1 MLRQETVKTP
11 FLGVVVSVRG
21 SVVDVRFDE
30 HLPPI
35 YSVLL
40 AGPEKQIVI
49 EVLAQQDAH
58 HVRGIALTPTQGL
71 ARGMAVEDTGGP
83 LKAPVGKAV
92 LSRMFDVFGNTI
104 DREAALSDV
113 EWRSVHRAPPS
124 LARRSTKS
132 EVFETGIKVIDVLV
146 PLERG
151 GKAGL
156 FGGAGVGKTVL
167 LTEMIHNMI
176 GHHEG
181 ISIFCGIGERCREGE
196 ELYDAMKEAGV
207 LPNMVMVFGQM
218 NEPPGA
224 RFRVGHAALT
234 MAEYFRDDE
243 HRDVLLLVDNIFR
256 FIQAGMEVSGLMGQM
271 PSRLGYQPT
280 MGTELSGLEERIA
293 NTDTG
298 AITSIQAVYV
308 PADDFTDPAA
318 VHTFS
323 HLSASIVLSRKRA
336 SEGLFPAI
344 DPLQSSSKM
353 ATPGIVGERHYGLA
367 QEIRRTLAQYAEL
380 KDIIA
385 MLGLEQLSPDDRNVV
400 VRARRLERFLT
411 QPFFT
416 TEQFTGLK
424 GKLVSLKD
432 ALDGCERIL
441 RDEFKDYPESA
452 LYMIGTIDEAKA
464 KAKPVPPAAP
474 AKPESTAAKP
484 GLKDAAGLRAKA
496 TIRAAA
502 ECRGETST
510 QARTCGRHPMNLK
523 VLLPFQIFAE
533 KTGVSRIVAETR
545 EGSFGLLPHRLDC
558 VAALAPGILTYETTS
573 DGEVFVAVDEGVLVK
588 TGPDV
593 LVSVRRALGGT
604 DLGQLREAVER
615 EFLTLDE
622 HEQSVR
628 SVLAKMEGDLIR
640 RMASLHN
647 D

>member
-1 MLRQETVKTP
+1 MESKTSLSN
-11 FLGVVVSVRG
+11 LGVVVSVRG
-21 SVVDVRFDE
+21 SVVDIRFDD

-40 AGPEKQIVI
+40 TGPEKQIVI
-49 EVLAQQDAH
+49 EVLAQEDAH

-113 EWRSVHRAPPS
+113 QWRSVHRAPPS

-181 ISIFCGIGERCREGE
+181 VSIFCGIGERCREGE

-385 MLGLEQLSPDDRNVV
+385 MLGLEQLSPEDRNVV

-441 RDEFKDYPESA
+441 HDEFKDYPESA

-464 KAKPVPPAAP
+464 KAKSDPPAAP
-474 AKPESTAAKP
+474 AKPGSTAAKP

-496 TIRAAA
+496 TSEPQPNTGAKPQPNSNMPAAL
-502 ECRGETST
+502 
-510 QARTCGRHPMNLK
+510 MNLK